1 MVDLDIIEPVQ
12 KPTDL
17 VNGLVVFKN
26 QTENSEYVP
35 TQELWTKPLNV
46 NTSISPLPKKSS
58 KCQGHLIFE
67 N

>member
-17 VNGLVVFKN
+17 VNGLVVSKN

-35 TQELWTKPLNV
+35 TQEL
-46 NTSISPLPKKSS
+46 
-58 KCQGHLIFE
+58 
-67 N
+67 